1 MVTARIDTA
10 RAVLT
15 FALDGLETA
24 IAVASGDSGIDADDR
39 NSQVLLSVIER
50 QERAISAL
58 ATMVQI
64 LADEVASL
72 DRVLDSR
79 TGHMA

>member
-1 MVTARIDTA
+1 MTARIDTA